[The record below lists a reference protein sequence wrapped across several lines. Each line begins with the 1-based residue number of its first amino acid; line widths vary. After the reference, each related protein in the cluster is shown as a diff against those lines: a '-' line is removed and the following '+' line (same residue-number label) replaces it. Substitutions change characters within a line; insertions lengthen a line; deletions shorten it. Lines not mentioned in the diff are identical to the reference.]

1 MINPKEL
8 RQGNNVWVT
17 FTEDQTGYGKDYVG
31 EIVGIIENKVRV
43 KGDWHWI
50 ELYGISPIPLSPEIL
65 EKAGF
70 NRDMEGWYLSAYD
83 KLYDPLEMNGVGDYS
98 QRNTTIFAYKQGE
111 HILRRGI
118 RFVHELQNIH
128 FTLTGQELTINLK

>member
-17 FTEDQTGYGKDYVG
+17 FTEDQTGYGKDYIG

-65 EKAGF
+65 EKAEFSKPSHSYICERFHITKQDNSDYWWTAF
-70 NRDMEGWYLSAYD
+70 NKNNACIN
-83 KLYDPLEMNGVGDYS
+83 K
-98 QRNTTIFAYKQGE
+98 
-111 HILRRGI
+111 I
-118 RFVHELQNIH
+118 RYVHELQNLHWI
-128 FTLTGQELTINLK
+128 LTGQELTINLK